1 MTAPRGVPP
10 GRAGRMWLLGRLRT
24 ARRGVELLDDKL
36 RVLRR
41 EQRRYHLRA
50 ERTATAWEAACREA
64 QTWQLRAALLG
75 GRRAVRAAV
84 PVEPAWVDVEWG
96 VVMGVR
102 HPGSAVVR
110 GGRPDPAAAS
120 PSNTALV
127 HAVEAFRAA
136 LDAGAQHAVATEAVR
151 RIDAEVLATRR
162 RLRAVQDRW
171 IPRLAEAL
179 HDVEAG
185 LEELELA
192 EGSRLRWAV
201 AHQAGRRPE
210 GKP

>member
-10 GRAGRMWLLGRLRT
+10 GRAGRMWLLERLHT
-24 ARRGVELLDDKL
+24 AERGVELLDDKL

-50 ERTATAWEAACREA
+50 ERTATAWAAACREA

-84 PVEPAWVDVEWG
+84 PAEPAQVDVQWA

-102 HPGSAVVR
+102 HPGTAVVR
-110 GGRPDPAAAS
+110 GGRPDPFAAAPTNS
-120 PSNTALV
+120 ALV

-136 LDAGAQHAVATEAVR
+136 LGAAADHAVAVEAVR

-171 IPRLAEAL
+171 IPRLTGAL

-192 EGSRLRWAV
+192 EGSRLRWVV
-201 AHQAGRRPE
+201 AHPARARQE
-210 GKP
+210 GEP